1 MSLRRHTL
9 YNLAGSA
16 VPILVALVAVPLY
29 LRRIGDAR
37 YGVLAIVWLL
47 LGYFGLFDL
56 GLSRA
61 TANRIAQLR
70 NRPTERERVFWT
82 AAGLNAVFGVLGGI
96 VLYAV
101 AGLILGRFFKM
112 DGAMRGEVLATLPW
126 LAAIVPV
133 ATLTAVMTG
142 VLEGMEEFGVV
153 NALQV
158 IGSVLFHLVPLA
170 VAYLH
175 GPDLRWLIP
184 AAILTRGITAVPI
197 AVAVFRLLPVRHVFR
212 FSRAEVRGLLGYG
225 GWVTVNGVLAPVL
238 VSFDKF
244 LIGSLLG
251 MTAVAWYT
259 VPYNLIARLDIIPGS
274 VVRALFPRFSGQAAQ
289 EAQAL
294 GVRAVSLLAAVTAP
308 LMVFTTIVL
317 YPFLRLWVGA
327 AFAAKASP
335 VGEILVLGL
344 WMSTMAY
351 TPYTLLQA
359 QGRPRAVALL
369 HVVETP
375 LLVAAVWV
383 GVRYF
388 GLVGAAVAVT
398 ARCLGDALAL
408 FWMAGGRRAI
418 PPALWIAIA
427 WMAAALLAARMV
439 EEQFAARILAAVVVS
454 GAALFWSLRREPEIL
469 QMARRGTL
477 KAL

>member
-1 MSLRRHTL
+1 
-9 YNLAGSA
+9 
-16 VPILVALVAVPLY
+16 
-29 LRRIGDAR
+29 
-37 YGVLAIVWLL
+37 
-47 LGYFGLFDL
+47 
-56 GLSRA
+56 
-61 TANRIAQLR
+61 
-70 NRPTERERVFWT
+70 
-82 AAGLNAVFGVLGGI
+82 
-96 VLYAV
+96 
-101 AGLILGRFFKM
+101 
-112 DGAMRGEVLATLPW
+112 
-126 LAAIVPV
+126 
-133 ATLTAVMTG
+133 
-142 VLEGMEEFGVV
+142 VLEGMEEFGAV

-197 AVAVFRLLPVRHVFR
+197 AVAVFRLLPVRHAFQ
-212 FSRAEVRGLLGYG
+212 FSRAEMRGLMGYG

-238 VSFDKF
+238 ASFDKF

-294 GVRAVSLLAAVTAP
+294 GVRATSLLAAVTAP
-308 LMVFTTIVL
+308 LMVFTTLVL
-317 YPFLRLWVGA
+317 YPFLKLWVGA
-327 AFAAKASP
+327 AFATKASP

-344 WMSTMAY
+344 WMSSMAY

-375 LLVAAVWV
+375 LLVAAVWL
-383 GVRYF
+383 GVREF

-398 ARCLGDALAL
+398 ARSVADALAL
-408 FWMAGGRRAI
+408 FWMAGGRRAV
-418 PPALWIAIA
+418 PPALWIAMA
-427 WMAAALLAARMV
+427 WMAGALLAARV
-439 EEQFAARILAAVVVS
+439 VGDRFAERIVVAGVVALAAFLW
-454 GAALFWSLRREPEIL
+454 ALRREPEL
-469 QMARRGTL
+469 LHRAGLRAAL
-477 KAL
+477 KSF